1 MMKNTAVTKKIAL
14 ASLLSALGVVISPLW
29 FEWLGSK
36 AFPGQHF
43 INVLSGVMLGPLWGA
58 AVAVIIGTVRIAL
71 GMGTIFAYPG
81 GIPGAVLVGLAY
93 IVLSRMTS
101 SRARFAAALAEPF
114 GTVLIGGT
122 IALAVV
128 APYVGPSIGPAAT
141 MLKNVQTLGWFPAL
155 LILWGGWALS
165 SVAGALAGFIF
176 LTALDRYGVL
186 EWIGVRRERAAVGG

>member
-1 MMKNTAVTKKIAL
+1 LMKNTAVTKKIAL

-58 AVAVIIGTVRIAL
+58 VVAVIIGTVRIAL

-128 APYVGPSIGPAAT
+128 APYVGSSIGPAAT

-165 SVAGALAGFIF
+165 SVTGALAGFIF

-186 EWIGVRRERAAVGG
+186 EWIGVRRQRAAVGG

>member
-29 FEWLGSK
+29 FEWLGFKS
-36 AFPGQHF
+36 FPGQHF

-58 AVAVIIGTVRIAL
+58 VVAVIIGTVRIAL

-81 GIPGAVLVGLAY
+81 GIPGAVHVGLAY

-128 APYVGPSIGPAAT
+128 APYV
-141 MLKNVQTLGWFPAL
+141 AL
-155 LILWGGWALS
+155 Q
-165 SVAGALAGFIF
+165 
-176 LTALDRYGVL
+176 
-186 EWIGVRRERAAVGG
+186 

>member
-1 MMKNTAVTKKIAL
+1 MTKQAITKKIAL
-14 ASLLSALGVVISPLW
+14 ASLLSALGLVISPLW

-43 INVLSGVMLGPLWGA
+43 INVLSGVLLGPLWGA
-58 AVAVIIGTVRIAL
+58 AVAVIIGSVRIAL
-71 GMGTIFAYPG
+71 GMGTVFAYPG

-93 IVLSRMTS
+93 MALSRMTNT
-101 SRARFAAALAEPF
+101 RARFAAALAEPV

-155 LILWGGWALS
+155 LILWGGWAIS
-165 SVAGALAGFIF
+165 SVTGALAGFIF
-176 LTALDRYGVL
+176 LTALDKYGVL
-186 EWIGVRRERAAVGG
+186 EWVGLRRERAELRG